1 MRASRWVTIAVAAVA
16 LIGLITAGGPAT
28 VAQDATPQAEQGQ
41 LARPAHIHVDDCA
54 NIGDIVAP
62 LNDLTAPGGER
73 VGVRRAFEAES
84 SFTNVPMTIDQML
97 ASDHSL
103 NVHMSADQLNVYI
116 ACGDIGGALT
126 PDGALIIGLAEQNNS
141 GYTGIAYL
149 SPGADGVSTDVSV
162 FIAPVVGGGRGSGN
176 QTQTAGTTEA
186 PQTSA
191 TTETPAAA
199 GTPAAAE
206 APATTTET
214 ETPTGGESAMGTPT
228 AGNGDA
234 SMVAGGQVPVSLAEF
249 AISMPTSLPAGRVTF
264 AVTNDGTIAH
274 SFEIEGNGVEK
285 ALKNPLEPGQTDMLS
300 VNLDPGTYTV
310 YCPIDDH
317 RGQGM
322 ELEVTVS

>member
-1 MRASRWVTIAVAAVA
+1 MKASRWVTIAAGVVA
-16 LIGLITAGGPAT
+16 LIGLITAGGPAA

-41 LARPAHIHVDDCA
+41 IPRPAHIHVNDCA
-54 NIGDIVAP
+54 NIGDIAAP
-62 LNDLTAPGGER
+62 LNDLTAPTGQR

-84 SFTNVPMTIDQML
+84 SFTNVPMTLDQIL

-103 NVHMSADQLNVYI
+103 NVHMSADQMNVYI
-116 ACGDIGGALT
+116 ACADLGGVLT
-126 PDGALIIGLAEQNNS
+126 PEGALIVGLAEQNNS

-149 SPGADGVSTDVSV
+149 SPGADGASTDVSV
-162 FIAPVVGGGRGSGN
+162 FIAPVVGGGRGGENQN
-176 QTQTAGTTEA
+176 QTAETTATM
-186 PQTSA
+186 QTSA

-199 GTPAAAE
+199 ET
-206 APATTTET
+206 PATTTET
-214 ETPTGGESAMGTPT
+214 VTPEGGEATMGTPT
-228 AGNGDA
+228 AGTGES

-249 AISMPTSLPAGRVTF
+249 AISMPSALPAGRVTF
-264 AVTNDGTIAH
+264 AITNDGTITH
-274 SFEIEGNGVEK
+274 SFEIEGNGIEK
-285 ALKNPLEPGQTDMLS
+285 ALKNPLEPGQTDMMS

>member
-1 MRASRWVTIAVAAVA
+1 MRASRWVSIAAGAMA
-16 LIGLITAGGPAT
+16 MMGLITAGGPAA
-28 VAQDATPQAEQGQ
+28 VAQDATPQAEQTQ
-41 LARPAHIHVDDCA
+41 IPRPAHIHANDCA

-62 LNDLTAPGGER
+62 LSDLTAPSGQR

-84 SFTNVPMTIDQML
+84 SYTNVPLTLDQIL

-103 NVHMSADQLNVYI
+103 NVHMSADQMKVYI
-116 ACGDIGGALT
+116 ACGDLGGTLT

-149 SPGADGVSTDVSV
+149 SPGADGASTDVSV
-162 FIAPVVGGGRGSGN
+162 FIAPVIGGGRGGN
-176 QTQTAGTTEA
+176 SQNAAGATEATQTTGM
-186 PQTSA
+186 S
-191 TTETPAAA
+191 ETPAAA
-199 GTPAAAE
+199 ETPAMTTETVTPVGGEAVMGTPAAGSE
-206 APATTTET
+206 GST
-214 ETPTGGESAMGTPT
+214 
-228 AGNGDA
+228 
-234 SMVAGGQVPVSLAEF
+234 MVAGGQVPVSLAEF
-249 AISMPTSLPAGRVTF
+249 AISMPSTLPAGRVTF
-264 AVTNDGTIAH
+264 AITNDGTIAH

-322 ELEVTVS
+322 ELEVTVA